1 MNDAAEIMQ
10 TVEHLQQV
18 LENLIVRGLR
28 SAGAQERAV
37 LQGLRTEFDRI
48 GAHHLAS
55 RIGALSSALENDD
68 RSAAAALLKTQA
80 SLRVFERVLTLE
92 FAQGAL
98 AHFTHEASDEPE

>member
-1 MNDAAEIMQ
+1 MTEADEIMQ

-28 SAGAQERAV
+28 STGSQERAT
-37 LQGLRTEFDRI
+37 LQALREEFDRI
-48 GAHHLAS
+48 GAHHLAG
-55 RIGALSSALENDD
+55 RIGTLYDALQADD

-92 FAQGAL
+92 VAQSALEHFAK
-98 AHFTHEASDEPE
+98 EAGDEPE